1 MEHLHRQ
8 CAALFDFDGVVMDT
22 ETQYTW
28 FWEEIGK
35 KYDMGIPD
43 FGRVIKGQTLTQIYE
58 KYFADRKEDIPAI
71 TDELNRFEKQMQ
83 YEYVPGVVE
92 FIHDL
97 RRNEVVTAIVTSSN
111 AAKMEK
117 VFAVHPELHTLTDR
131 ILTAEYFTR
140 SKPAPDCFLLGAEQ
154 LQVHPD
160 RCVVFEDS
168 FHGLQAGNAA
178 GMTVVGLATT
188 NPEAA
193 IRPFCKEVIPDFRH
207 YSFEKMA
214 ALLA

>member
-97 RRNEVVTAIVTSSN
+97 RRNGVATAIVTSSN

-117 VFAVHPELHTLTDR
+117 VFA
-131 ILTAEYFTR
+131 
-140 SKPAPDCFLLGAEQ
+140 
-154 LQVHPD
+154 VHPD

>member
-97 RRNEVVTAIVTSSN
+97 RRNGVATAIVTSSN

-131 ILTAEYFTR
+131 ILTAECFTR
-140 SKPAPDCFLLGAEQ
+140 SKPAPDCFLLG
-154 LQVHPD
+154 PNNC
-160 RCVVFEDS
+160 RCILTAAWCSRILFMG
-168 FHGLQAGNAA
+168 FRQA
-178 GMTVVGLATT
+178 M
-188 NPEAA
+188 
-193 IRPFCKEVIPDFRH
+193 RP
-207 YSFEKMA
+207 A
-214 ALLA
+214 

>member
-1 MEHLHRQ
+1 
-8 CAALFDFDGVVMDT
+8 
-22 ETQYTW
+22 
-28 FWEEIGK
+28 
-35 KYDMGIPD
+35 MGIPD

-97 RRNEVVTAIVTSSN
+97 RRNGVATAIVTSSN

-131 ILTAEYFTR
+131 ILTAECFTR
-140 SKPAPDCFLLGAEQ
+140 SKPAPDCFLLGPNNCRCILTAAWCSRILSWASGRQ
-154 LQVHPD
+154 CGRHDGGGTGYYQSRSGNTSFLQ
-160 RCVVFEDS
+160 
-168 FHGLQAGNAA
+168 GGNSRF
-178 GMTVVGLATT
+178 
-188 NPEAA
+188 P
-193 IRPFCKEVIPDFRH
+193 
-207 YSFEKMA
+207 
-214 ALLA
+214 ALLF